1 MTEAFLFVAGVFLQ
15 SPTMKLRF
23 GDANSLGIYRRS
35 TFSAS
40 CFWCPQTLADGI
52 TALLF
57 RITDFWLLVLLLGQD
72 TSEFRAQPILLIIY
86 LVSLKWRAHF
96 LWQIPF
102 HCYGHHKAVFW
113 AGPSRFLEL
122 EWRDSRELMWLSLFQ
137 HRDSPVFHRR
147 FYHFAPRRRISW
159 FKLVGH
165 LVILL
170 VGFWCLKQHPDALAS
185 LSQPTCCG
193 PSCGRCAVWDSTA
206 LQPLVNVTLNLH
218 GESSKPDM
226 WTLSALV

>member
-1 MTEAFLFVAGVFLQ
+1 MAHFQDMKEKVHLVFASLFTDRAISYRHDRGL
-15 SPTMKLRF
+15 S
-23 GDANSLGIYRRS
+23 YRRS

-185 LSQPTCCG
+185 LSGERHIEPPWWIFQARHVNIISSCIGCYGIVSVHPFAQTWG
-193 PSCGRCAVWDSTA
+193 P
-206 LQPLVNVTLNLH
+206 
-218 GESSKPDM
+218 
-226 WTLSALV
+226 